1 MRALAT
7 TRTRA
12 INHRIENIMLRQWH
26 QAAYVTNGIAST
38 TAPAAAIAKVTLFPG
53 RQLNG
58 WHCDRS
64 KILIM
69 KILIPA
75 SLAICGLIGCTSTA
89 VNPSSLALAVADA
102 TLEEAASYKS
112 AYVDLN
118 GDGKD
123 DAVVLLSGNNWCGS
137 GGCTMLV
144 FKNVSTGYALVS
156 RSTVTREPVRVS
168 SSVSYGWKDLIVSTK
183 GVGDA
188 LMRFDGSAYPG
199 NPSVERAATPEQ
211 VGLARIIIE

>member
-1 MRALAT
+1 
-7 TRTRA
+7 
-12 INHRIENIMLRQWH
+12 
-26 QAAYVTNGIAST
+26 
-38 TAPAAAIAKVTLFPG
+38 
-53 RQLNG
+53 
-58 WHCDRS
+58 
-64 KILIM
+64 M

-102 TLEEAASYKS
+102 TQEEAASYKS

-144 FKNVSTGYALVS
+144 FKNVSNGYALVS

-168 SSVSYGWKDLIVSTK
+168 SSVYHGWKDLIVSTK

>member
-1 MRALAT
+1 
-7 TRTRA
+7 
-12 INHRIENIMLRQWH
+12 MLRQRY
-26 QAAYVTNGIAST
+26 QAAYVTNGIASA
-38 TAPAAAIAKVTLFPG
+38 TAPPAAIAKVTLFPG

-102 TLEEAASYKS
+102 TQEEAASYKS

-144 FKNVSTGYALVS
+144 FRNVSTGYALVS
-156 RSTVTREPVRVS
+156 RSTVTREPVVGSAVVS
-168 SSVSYGWKDLIVSTK
+168 HSWKVLMVATK

-188 LMRFDGSAYPG
+188 LMRSDGSAYPG
-199 NPSVERAATPEQ
+199 MPSVERAALPD
-211 VGLARIIIE
+211 VVVAAGIIIV